1 MNSIDLTLLK
11 ISNYNR
17 KSSESEDKQM
27 LSNEAQVNEAVRC
40 AEYHNIKTPFAY
52 VFQEAKSAKK
62 ENKRP
67 EFLKMMDLIEN
78 GKVDGIICWKLDRLA
93 RNMTEGGMLIDKLS
107 SGKIKAIIT
116 HDKVFYPWD
125 NVLAMAVEFGQGSQ
139 FLKDLSVNVKRGQKI
154 KAEKGVPHGVAALGF
169 LNDKTE
175 EKGNRKWLVDA
186 VRLEIIRILLK
197 EFLKGTYS
205 AGKLHKYAIG
215 VLKLTT
221 VKRKRSGG
229 NLIAHSRIYEILNDP
244 IYAGFFYQAGVRYE
258 LDPSLPRLITES
270 EHNKIKNILSRKNI
284 PKTQH
289 HEAVFSG
296 YLTSSF
302 GNYMG
307 PDIKFQ
313 VICDCKF
320 KFAYKNRTHCPECSK
335 EIEHFENP
343 KYLNYSFYY
352 DVKRK
357 KENLPYVRVSENNV
371 LDEVLDFVDGHLNF
385 SIELIEW
392 SKKYIHELK
401 NKELVENVTLSK
413 RKEERKIEFVEKK
426 ARMRALLR
434 DGQVT
439 NEEYQLDIESLNRNY
454 ADLLEEN
461 GKVDWYSEMIEIADL
476 TKSIIDTLKDG
487 TYQSKRE
494 MLSKLGSNLTWNGE
508 ELIIINKKSIRA
520 LTDGIKLAKEL
531 CPKFEPKISIDIQG
545 LNEKTSE
552 FSPVFSALL
561 AWQSDFRTYNW
572 AKAVGDPD
580 LIIKE
585 VNYLISLI

>member
-1 MNSIDLTLLK
+1 MNSTDLTLLK
-11 ISNYNR
+11 LGNYNR

-40 AEYHNIKTPFAY
+40 AEYHKIKTPFAY

-67 EFLKMMDLIEN
+67 EFLNMMDLIEK
-78 GKVDGIICWKLDRLA
+78 GKIDGIICWKLDRLA
-93 RNMTEGGMLIDKLS
+93 RNMTEGGILIDKLS

-154 KAEKGVPHGVAALGF
+154 KAEKGVPHGVASLGY

-175 EKGNRKWLVDA
+175 EKGNRKWLVDTT
-186 VRLEIIRILLK
+186 RLEIIRILLN
-197 EFLKGTYS
+197 EFLKGASS
-205 AGKLHKYAIG
+205 AGKLYKYATED
-215 VLKLTT
+215 LKLTT

-229 NLIAHSRIYEILNDP
+229 NLITLSRIYEILKDP

-258 LDPSLPRLITES
+258 LDPNLPRLITES
-270 EHNKIKNILSRKNI
+270 EHNKIKNILARKNI

-289 HEAVFSG
+289 HEALFSG
-296 YLTSSF
+296 YLVSSY

-313 VICDCKF
+313 LICDCKH
-320 KFAYKNRTHCPECSK
+320 KFAYKNRTQCPECGK
-335 EIEHFENP
+335 EIENLQKP

-357 KENLPYVRVSENNV
+357 KENLPYVRVNENHV
-371 LDEVLDFVDGHLNF
+371 LDEVVDFIDAHLNF
-385 SIELIEW
+385 SDELIDW

-401 NKELVENVTLSK
+401 KKELVQSVTLSK
-413 RKEERKIEFVEKK
+413 RKEERKVEFIEKK

-439 NEEYQLDIESLNRNY
+439 NEEYQSDIESLSRSY
-454 ADLLEEN
+454 SDLNEE
-461 GKVDWYSEMIEIADL
+461 GRKIDWYSEMIEMADL
-476 TKSIIDTLKDG
+476 TKSIIVTLKMVH
-487 TYQSKRE
+487 TSLKERYF
-494 MLSKLGSNLTWNGE
+494 LSW
-508 ELIIINKKSIRA
+508 
-520 LTDGIKLAKEL
+520 
-531 CPKFEPKISIDIQG
+531 
-545 LNEKTSE
+545 
-552 FSPVFSALL
+552 V
-561 AWQSDFRTYNW
+561 RT
-572 AKAVGDPD
+572 
-580 LIIKE
+580 
-585 VNYLISLI
+585 